1 METVI
6 LLIFCGALG
15 AFSIW
20 CFKMVIEY
28 DIARAKY
35 NKKPKEQY
43 KNKQKQYII
52 VEEDDEDDESDVD
65 RQNREYGDYYGDS
78 YYGSKRR

>member
-35 NKKPKEQY
+35 NKKLKEQY

-52 VEEDDEDDESDVD
+52 VEEDDEELELDALGLLDDDCLVPTFTWTLA
-65 RQNREYGDYYGDS
+65 
-78 YYGSKRR
+78 

>member
-1 METVI
+1 MTTVV
-6 LLIFCGALG
+6 LLIFAGVCA

-35 NKKPKEQY
+35 NKKLKEQY
-43 KNKQKQYII
+43 KQKKQAPHII
-52 VEEDDEDDESDVD
+52 VEDDDNESDVD

-78 YYGSKRR
+78 YYF

>member
-1 METVI
+1 MTTLV
-6 LLIFCGALG
+6 LLVFAGVCG

-20 CFKMVIEY
+20 CLKMVIEY

-35 NKKPKEQY
+35 NKKLKEQY
-43 KNKQKQYII
+43 KNKPKPYIV
-52 VEEDDEDDESDVD
+52 VEEDDDDESDVD

-78 YYGSKRR
+78 YYF

>member
-1 METVI
+1 MPNIT
-6 LLIFCGALG
+6 
-15 AFSIW
+15 
-20 CFKMVIEY
+20 
-28 DIARAKY
+28 
-35 NKKPKEQY
+35 KKLKEQY

>member
-1 METVI
+1 METAI

-28 DIARAKY
+28 DIARAKH
-35 NKKPKEQY
+35 NKDEKEKQ
-43 KNKQKQYII
+43 KNKQIEYI
-52 VEEDDEDDESDVD
+52 VVEDDDDESDVD

>member
-1 METVI
+1 
-6 LLIFCGALG
+6 
-15 AFSIW
+15 
-20 CFKMVIEY
+20 MVIEY

-35 NKKPKEQY
+35 NKKLKEQY

>member
-1 METVI
+1 MTTVA
-6 LLIFCGALG
+6 LLIFAGVCA
-15 AFSIW
+15 AFSFW

-35 NKKPKEQY
+35 NKKLKEQY
-43 KNKQKQYII
+43 KEKKQQRYIV
-52 VEEDDEDDESDVD
+52 VEEDENESDVD

-78 YYGSKRR
+78 YYF

>member
-1 METVI
+1 MTTVV
-6 LLIFCGALG
+6 LLIFAGVCA
-15 AFSIW
+15 AFSTW

-35 NKKPKEQY
+35 NKKLKEQY
-43 KNKQKQYII
+43 KQKKQAPHII
-52 VEEDDEDDESDVD
+52 VEDDDNESDVD

-78 YYGSKRR
+78 YYF